1 MVTAMESMTM
11 ATDLTIAMDI
21 IAIHIALVTIIM
33 VTGVPINIPIILMVE
48 AVIILVQ
55 DMVPVIGDKKIGQTG
70 RIIL

>member
-1 MVTAMESMTM
+1 M